1 MSTLSVATVKSL
13 SAVPPV
19 FQNSSG
25 VEKGQ
30 LVKMWVSLNG
40 TGTIA
45 INDSFNVS
53 SITDRGV
60 GQYEIT
66 FANAMPNT
74 NYCAGCS
81 TKEKSGNSATS
92 VVALLGKLT
101 TVADGYSTDKLRIS
115 TPAYANDSMYD
126 SHIVNGWIFGET
138 N

>member
-30 LVKMWVSLNG
+30 LVKMWISLNG

-53 SITDRGV
+53 SITDRGT

-74 NYCAGCS
+74 NYCAGASC
-81 TKEKSGNSATS
+81 KEKSGNNATS
-92 VVALLGKLT
+92 VIAMLGKLT
-101 TVADGYSTDKLRIS
+101 SVADGYSTDKLRIS
-115 TPAYANDSMYD
+115 TPAFVNDNMYD
-126 SHIVNGWIFGET
+126 SHIVNAFVFGAT